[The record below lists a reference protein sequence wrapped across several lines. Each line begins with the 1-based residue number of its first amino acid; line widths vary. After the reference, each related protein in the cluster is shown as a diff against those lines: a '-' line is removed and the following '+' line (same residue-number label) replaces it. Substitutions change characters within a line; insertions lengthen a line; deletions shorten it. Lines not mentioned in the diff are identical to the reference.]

1 MSWSMIVRC
10 EMIQKGIN
18 ALTEE
23 HLFKKTNGKE
33 VY

>member
-23 HLFKKTNGKE
+23 LAAIDLL
-33 VY
+33 